1 MSANEPRGDSAPDS
15 SERRDRM
22 KGGRRHEVVVAASAL
37 AWAIC
42 FTVAMYVLREGVVTS
57 PPLTWV
63 IAAVPSVAAVWILVG
78 YTRYLQQLDELKR
91 LIQLQAMAWAFG
103 GGFFVICG
111 YLLFVP
117 LGAPEVDAA
126 TVAAIMP
133 ILFAI
138 GALVGWWR
146 YR

>member
-1 MSANEPRGDSAPDS
+1 MESGNSAET
-15 SERRDRM
+15 RRPE
-22 KGGRRHEVVVAASAL
+22 GGRRRELLVAASFL

-42 FTVAMYVLREGVVTS
+42 FTVAMHVIKSGVVTS
-57 PPLTWV
+57 LPLAWL

-78 YTRYLQQLDELKR
+78 YTRYLRWLDELQR
-91 LIQLQAMAWAFG
+91 LIQFQAMGWAFG
-103 GGFFVICG
+103 AGFFAICG

-126 TVAAIMP
+126 TLATIMP

-138 GALVGWWR
+138 GTLVGCWR

>member
-1 MSANEPRGDSAPDS
+1 MIANESERNSGRNT
-15 SERRDRM
+15 SERRKRRQ
-22 KGGRRHEVVVAASAL
+22 GGWRREVVVAGSLVAWALCFTFAMRVLRDGVVTIPAL
-37 AWAIC
+37 AW
-42 FTVAMYVLREGVVTS
+42 L
-57 PPLTWV
+57 
-63 IAAVPSVAAVWILVG
+63 IAAVPSVVAVWIVVD
-78 YTRYLQQLDELKR
+78 YTRYLRGLDELKR

-103 GGFFVICG
+103 GGFFAICG

-133 ILFAI
+133 VIFAI
-138 GALVGWWR
+138 GTVVGWWR